1 MKKKIGRDRDI
12 YTNRNNDTNI
22 RDKDKNREQ
31 DSVLSDYLSPLM
43 VLNAEPMSQSVSP
56 IYSKETR

>member
-1 MKKKIGRDRDI
+1 MKKKISRDRDI

>member
-1 MKKKIGRDRDI
+1 MKKKINRDRDV
-12 YTNRNNDTNI
+12 YTNHRDTNF

-43 VLNAEPMSQSVSP
+43 VLNSEPMSQSVSP
-56 IYSKETR
+56 IYSKETK